1 MDETSRPPQIDLNEL
16 RFNYV
21 RAAGPGGQNVN
32 KVATSVQLHFDVRH
46 SPSLTE
52 DVKERLI
59 QLGGSKISSDGV
71 LVIEA
76 KRYRT
81 QEQNRAD
88 AIQRL
93 ITLINKAS
101 EKLPERRATKP
112 TRASKVVRLESK
124 RRQSDKK
131 RSRQGNQGTADW

>member
-1 MDETSRPPQIDLNEL
+1 MDDVSKPPQIDLNEL
-16 RFNYV
+16 HFNYI

-32 KVATSVQLHFDVRH
+32 KVATSVQLRFDVRN
-46 SPSLTE
+46 SPSLPDE
-52 DVKERLI
+52 VKERLI
-59 QLGGSKISSDGV
+59 HLGGSKMSSDGV
-71 LVIEA
+71 MVIEA

-88 AIQRL
+88 AIHRL

-101 EKLPERRATKP
+101 EKLPERRATRP

-124 RRQSDKK
+124 RRQGDKK
-131 RSRQGNQGTADW
+131 RNRQGNEGSTDW